1 MLFHLNLYKNL
12 PHDDV
17 EDVVVGLPITELP
30 FYPKLRYLA
39 KYMYGYI
46 IKGEFMNNKKMLALI
61 AVVEEKQK
69 GISKIVEELKSII
82 KLEIE
87 NESLSDEE
95 IQTKKKEAK
104 EIIKSYIKENG
115 NILNEVNQKNLFS
128 LLLDVNY
135 KKESM
140 SHFLRDLN
148 IKYNYLPALDNETW
162 SRLEIGDVD
171 G

>member
-1 MLFHLNLYKNL
+1 MLSHLSLNL
-12 PHDDV
+12 PCDDT
-17 EDVVVGLPITELP
+17 EDGSRSTNYGIT
-30 FYPKLRYLA
+30 FYYSKLRYLA
-39 KYMYGYI
+39 KYKNGY

-87 NESLSDEE
+87 NESLSEEE
-95 IQTKKKEAK
+95 IQVKKKEAK
-104 EIIKSYIKENG
+104 EIIKSYIKDNG
-115 NILNEVNQKNLFS
+115 NILGESEQKNLFS

-162 SRLEIGDVD
+162 SRLVIGDVD

>member
-1 MLFHLNLYKNL
+1 
-12 PHDDV
+12 
-17 EDVVVGLPITELP
+17 
-30 FYPKLRYLA
+30 
-39 KYMYGYI
+39 
-46 IKGEFMNNKKMLALI
+46 MNNKKMLALI

-69 GISKIVEELKSII
+69 GISKIIEEL

-87 NESLSDEE
+87 NESLSEEE
-95 IQTKKKEAK
+95 IQVKKKEAK
-104 EIIKSYIKENG
+104 EIIKSYIKDNG

>member
-1 MLFHLNLYKNL
+1 MLFHLNLYKKL

-17 EDVVVGLPITELP
+17 EDGSRSTNYGIT
-30 FYPKLRYLA
+30 FYYSKLRYLA
-39 KYMYGYI
+39 KYKNVY
-46 IKGEFMNNKKMLALI
+46 IKGEFMSKKKMLALI
-61 AVVEEKQK
+61 AVIEEKQK

-87 NESLSDEE
+87 NESLSEEE
-95 IQTKKKEAK
+95 IQVKKKEAK
-104 EIIKSYIKENG
+104 EIIKSYIKDNG
-115 NILNEVNQKNLFS
+115 NILGEAEQKNLFS

-162 SRLEIGDVD
+162 SRLVIGDVD

>member
-30 FYPKLRYLA
+30 FYPKWRYLEN
-39 KYMYGYI
+39 I
-46 IKGEFMNNKKMLALI
+46 RTDIKGEFMNNKKMLALI

-69 GISKIVEELKSII
+69 GISKIIEELKSII

-87 NESLSDEE
+87 NESLSEEE
-95 IQTKKKEAK
+95 IQVKKKEAK
-104 EIIKSYIKENG
+104 EIIKSYIKDNG

-162 SRLEIGDVD
+162 SRLVIGDVD

>member
-1 MLFHLNLYKNL
+1 MSKKQQ
-12 PHDDV
+12 
-17 EDVVVGLPITELP
+17 I
-30 FYPKLRYLA
+30 
-39 KYMYGYI
+39 M
-46 IKGEFMNNKKMLALI
+46 KMLESAKK
-61 AVVEEKQK
+61 KQK
-69 GISKIVEELKSII
+69 EAAMLLEELKSII

-87 NESLSDEE
+87 NESLSEEE
-95 IQTKKKEAK
+95 IQVKKKEAK
-104 EIIKSYIKENG
+104 EIIKSYIKDNG

-148 IKYNYLPALDNETW
+148 IKYNYLPALDNEAW
-162 SRLEIGDVD
+162 SRLVIGDVD

>member
-1 MLFHLNLYKNL
+1 
-12 PHDDV
+12 
-17 EDVVVGLPITELP
+17 
-30 FYPKLRYLA
+30 
-39 KYMYGYI
+39 
-46 IKGEFMNNKKMLALI
+46 MNNKKMLALI

-69 GISKIVEELKSII
+69 GISKIIEELKSII

-87 NESLSDEE
+87 NESLSEEE
-95 IQTKKKEAK
+95 IQVKKKEAK
-104 EIIKSYIKENG
+104 EIIKSYIKDNG
-115 NILNEVNQKNLFS
+115 NILGESEQKNLFS

-148 IKYNYLPALDNETW
+148 IKYNYLPALDNEAW
-162 SRLEIGDVD
+162 SRLVIGDVD